1 MKITEAIE
9 IEKKIKRIQKMI
21 SRLLS
26 VHIVISIL
34 SCFVLLFLFGSNR
47 LNDIHSY
54 MKWFLTISAL
64 FWLVSGFL
72 RIKIIFQKQKLYQ
85 KKGR

>member
-1 MKITEAIE
+1 MKISEAIE
-9 IEKKIKRIQKMI
+9 IEKKIKRIQKMK
-21 SRLLS
+21 SCLLS

-47 LNDIHSY
+47 LKDIHCF

-64 FWLVSGFL
+64 LWLVSGFL
-72 RIKIIFQKQKLYQ
+72 RIKIIFQKQKL
-85 KKGR
+85 